1 MFSRLLWTEEQTQ
14 SQTIGTDNSPL
25 QAVQGKQTGMVYAS
39 ASIGIIEEDY
49 KLVSF
54 GAPNVSMGRQKSL
67 GVLRASST
75 LKSNG
80 RVRQ

>member
-1 MFSRLLWTEEQTQ
+1 
-14 SQTIGTDNSPL
+14 
-25 QAVQGKQTGMVYAS
+25 MVYAS